1 MPGPLPTQDHPVPTG
16 WPDEQLPGLVRRA
29 VADIA
34 FYRDHLAGADTS
46 TFTGSLAGLPTFDKQ
61 TTAGYGQFP
70 LSAGGPTGA
79 LRVVATSGTTG
90 DRMYVAFDRG
100 DYDRVGRWLER
111 VGRRVGLTSGDVLLN
126 THCYGLWVGGPI
138 LDLLAQRAGA
148 CVVPLGPGSPAGVLR
163 MLAGDVGTAISATPS
178 YLRRLIEAAETAQ
191 VDLSSTGLRLGFIG
205 AETAETALR
214 HKLLSRLPAGFRWV
228 ELYGLT
234 ETFGP
239 SVAFAPDP
247 DVADL
252 ELNTTDFHT
261 EVLDPDTDAPAA
273 PGAVGELTLTSRT
286 PSRSPLIRYRTR
298 DLVQVTAGTAH
309 APTRISRILGRADDA
324 VKIGGVLMYPTA
336 VADIITSMLP
346 PDAEWRGTVRR
357 RGIDDEL
364 ILHAEAPPE
373 LCRAIADAF
382 QERVG
387 MDVTVQPTDRDTLT
401 RSRHKTNRIAL
412 EVVDEDTPPLSS
424 RRSSCG

>member
-1 MPGPLPTQDHPVPTG
+1 MTASVPTHEHPVAG
-16 WPDEQLPGLVRRA
+16 LPGLVRQA
-29 VADIA
+29 AADIP

-46 TFTGSLAGLPTFDKQ
+46 GLTGLPTFDKQ

-70 LSAGGPTGA
+70 LTAGGPTGA
-79 LRVVATSGTTG
+79 HRVVATSGTTG
-90 DRMYVAFDRG
+90 DRMYVAFDRT
-100 DYDRVGRWLER
+100 DYDRVGRWLEQ
-111 VGRRVGLTSGDVLLN
+111 VGRRVGLTGGDILLN

-138 LDLLAQRAGA
+138 LDLLAHRAGA
-148 CVVPLGPGSPAGVLR
+148 CVVPLGPGSPAGVLH
-163 MLAGDVGTAISATPS
+163 MLAGGVGTAISATPS
-178 YLRRLIEAAETAQ
+178 YLRRLIEAAEDSG
-191 VDLSSTGLRLGFIG
+191 VDLTRTGLRLGFIG
-205 AETAETALR
+205 AEPAETALR
-214 HKLLSRLPAGFRWV
+214 HKLLSRLPAGFRWI

-247 DVADL
+247 QVAELD
-252 ELNTTDFHT
+252 LNTTDFHV
-261 EVLDPDTDAPAA
+261 EVLGLDTDVPAA
-273 PGAVGELTLTSRT
+273 AGTVGELTLTSRT

-298 DLVQVTAGTAH
+298 DLVRVTAGPPH

-336 VADIITSMLP
+336 VADIITAMLP
-346 PDAEWRGTVRR
+346 PNAEWRGTVRR

-364 ILHAEAPPE
+364 ILYAEAPPDR
-373 LCRAIADAF
+373 CRAIEEAF

-387 MDVTVQPTDRDTLT
+387 MDVTVRPTDRDTLA
-401 RSRHKTNRIAL
+401 RSRHKTSRI
-412 EVVDEDTPPLSS
+412 VVEIVPEDAPPLSA